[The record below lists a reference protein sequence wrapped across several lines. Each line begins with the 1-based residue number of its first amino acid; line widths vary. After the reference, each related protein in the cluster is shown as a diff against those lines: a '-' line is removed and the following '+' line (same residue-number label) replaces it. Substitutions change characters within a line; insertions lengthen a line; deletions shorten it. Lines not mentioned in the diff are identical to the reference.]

1 MTEYVVAPPPLPSLP
16 VRGSAARFPLRRIY
30 CIGRNYAE
38 HAVEMGGDPDREPP
52 FFFMKPPTAADPS
65 GEFPYPAQSADVH
78 HEIEL
83 AAALGAGGHDVA
95 VEDALG
101 LVWGYGVAIDMTLRD
116 LQNVAK
122 KAARP
127 WETAKGFERS
137 APISELVSAA
147 EIGHPDA
154 GAITLS
160 VNGETRQSG
169 DLAQM
174 IWKLPEIVA
183 TLSRH
188 FELAPGDL
196 ILTGTPAGVGP
207 VHRGDVLVGEVA
219 GVGRL
224 ETRVT

>member
-1 MTEYVVAPPPLPSLP
+1 MTDFAIPPAPVHSLP
-16 VRGSAARFPLRRIY
+16 VRGTSARFPVRRIY

-52 FFFMKPPTAADPS
+52 FFFMKPATAADPS
-65 GEFPYPAQSADVH
+65 GAFPYPAQSEDVH

-83 AAALGAGGHDVA
+83 AAALGLGGRN
-95 VEDALG
+95 VEVQDALS
-101 LVWGYGVAIDMTLRD
+101 LVWGYGVALDMTLRD

-122 KAARP
+122 KASRP
-127 WETAKGFERS
+127 WETAKAFERS
-137 APISELVSAA
+137 APISELVRAE
-147 EIGHPDA
+147 EIGHPDK
-154 GAITLS
+154 GAITLEID
-160 VNGETRQSG
+160 GEIRQSG

-207 VHRGDVLVGEVA
+207 VHRGETLRGTVE
-219 GVGRL
+219 GVGVL
-224 ETRVT
+224 ETRVA

>member
-1 MTEYVVAPPPLPSLP
+1 MTDFTIPPAPVHSLP
-16 VRGSAARFPLRRIY
+16 VRGTSARFPVRRIY

-52 FFFMKPPTAADPS
+52 FFFMKPATAADPS
-65 GEFPYPAQSADVH
+65 GEFPYPEQSEDVH

-83 AAALGAGGHDVA
+83 AAALGLGGRN
-95 VEDALG
+95 VEVQDALS
-101 LVWGYGVAIDMTLRD
+101 LVWGYGVALDMTLRD

-122 KAARP
+122 KASRP
-127 WETAKGFERS
+127 WETAKAFERS
-137 APISELVSAA
+137 APISELVPAE
-147 EIGHPDA
+147 EIGHPDK
-154 GAITLS
+154 GAITLEID
-160 VNGETRQSG
+160 GEIRQSG

-207 VHRGDVLVGEVA
+207 VHRGQTLRGTVE
-219 GVGRL
+219 GVGVL
-224 ETRVT
+224 ETRVA